1 MIGKFLVTLL
11 PRWNCTFSKNLIC
24 YKPTN
29 NHPIH
34 SLWAENEN
42 CVTQIGFLCGKMPEN
57 GHFCELLLIF
67 CPGLCWGWSKSLEK
81 LVPRWH
87 GWFGPTNAV
96 LWCPRIKKM
105 TQTCCGGDMYK
116 NQLFHPLI
124 TQQQSL
130 SCFDPNYKL

>member
-42 CVTQIGFLCGKMPEN
+42 FVTQVGFSCGKMPEN

-67 CPGLCWGWSKSLEK
+67 CPRLCRGWSKSLEK

-116 NQLFHPLI
+116 NQLFHPTI
-124 TQQQSL
+124 PDI
-130 SCFDPNYKL
+130 FDIHIFFQAFS